1 MLNFLCSIVDEL
13 DDIAYFFVI
22 AISLI
27 ICAFGFIKRKIKET
41 MDTDDTN
48 SDDDDDDNDTFSWH
62 PNSQGYL
69 TNEQRSYLNSLQQR
83 KNAQQPKSS
92 VTVGDGH
99 AHYGTVETYE
109 PIVGSLGSVSDEGCD
124 ELDGVRLISTDIMYE
139 TDDDHT
145 AYDLDAIGKSIV
157 LGEVLNNPR
166 FKTPYGKR

>member
-1 MLNFLCSIVDEL
+1 MLNFICSIVDEL
-13 DDIAYFFVI
+13 DDVAYFIVV
-22 AISLI
+22 AISFI
-27 ICAFGFIKRKIKET
+27 ICAFSFIKRKMKEI
-41 MDTDDTN
+41 DKTDSDI
-48 SDDDDDDNDTFSWH
+48 DDDDDDTSLQNSGYGLND
-62 PNSQGYL
+62 YL
-69 TNEQRSYLNSLQQR
+69 NDQQRSYLNSLQQR
-83 KNAQQPKSS
+83 KNAQQPKPS

-124 ELDGVRLISTDIMYE
+124 ELDGVRLIATDIMYE

>member
-1 MLNFLCSIVDEL
+1 MLNFICSIVDEL
-13 DDIAYFFVI
+13 DDVAYFIVV
-22 AISLI
+22 AISFI
-27 ICAFGFIKRKIKET
+27 IGAFGLIKRKMKEIDKIDS
-41 MDTDDTN
+41 DT
-48 SDDDDDDNDTFSWH
+48 DDDDDDTSLQNSGYGLND
-62 PNSQGYL
+62 YL
-69 TNEQRSYLNSLQQR
+69 NDQQRSYLNSLQQR
-83 KNAQQPKSS
+83 KNVQQPKPS

-124 ELDGVRLISTDIMYE
+124 ELDGVRLIATDIMYE
-139 TDDDHT
+139 TDNDHV

>member
-13 DDIAYFFVI
+13 DDVAYFFVVAVSI
-22 AISLI
+22 I
-27 ICAFGFIKRKIKET
+27 ICVISFVKRKIKEQ
-41 MDTDDTN
+41 MN
-48 SDDDDDDNDTFSWH
+48 EIESSSDDDDDDTSLQSSGYGLND
-62 PNSQGYL
+62 YL
-69 TNEQRSYLNSLQQR
+69 TEQQNRYLNSLKQR
-83 KNAQQPKSS
+83 KTAQQPKPS

-109 PIVGSLGSVSDEGCD
+109 PIVGSLGSISDEGCD
-124 ELDGVRLISTDIMYE
+124 ELDGVRLIATDIMYE

-145 AYDLDAIGKSIV
+145 AYDLNAIGKSIV

>member
-1 MLNFLCSIVDEL
+1 MLNFICSIVDEL
-13 DDIAYFFVI
+13 DDVAYFIVV
-22 AISLI
+22 AISFI
-27 ICAFGFIKRKIKET
+27 ICAFGLIKRKMKEIDKT
-41 MDTDDTN
+41 DSNTDDE
-48 SDDDDDDNDTFSWH
+48 DDDTSLQNSGYGLND
-62 PNSQGYL
+62 YL
-69 TNEQRSYLNSLQQR
+69 NDQQRSYLNSLQQR
-83 KNAQQPKSS
+83 KNAQQPKPS

-124 ELDGVRLISTDIMYE
+124 ELDGVRLIATDIMYE